1 MIQMDS
7 KWNILTE
14 KYKNLEQ
21 SNRKNIKLMRRFV
34 EKRRKIKAIF

>member
-21 SNRKNIKLMRRFV
+21 SNRKI
-34 EKRRKIKAIF
+34 